1 MLNSSGANAEEREE
15 FSRAAQLAGLKCV
28 RSLLADGQAFNAAEE
43 QDIEKRLHD
52 TVQAALQVTNKRA
65 FKTLERVNKH
75 VPKIIR
81 KYVPD
86 GQAGTFIASLHR
98 SMGEHYLSVH
108 GMVMSQVVVPFH
120 VARGTYFTSGNMFR
134 AINNV
139 VPGLSEA
146 ALGYQAAPSGP
157 SVLPAIDNQGALP
170 KESQE
175 TPLKTT
181 PTGQPSKMGC
191 VEAATPGDGQSFS
204 KRSSGRAPLIKLARR
219 DFKTK
224 EEKIQTGGTPGSRRS
239 SSGKKLDSAAITKTW
254 GIFERED
261 GAHDTARRVLEMNP
275 KPGRSALSVA
285 NHEDLSVEVLMARD
299 APGREEASGQTDCKR
314 KEESSSDEERPAA
327 ESSRRKK
334 RKKQWPDEL
343 DRFDSDYKGKLSF
356 SKPSPIKPVSS
367 GRSQPDSGKTSKH
380 RDDDSGLGSSLSKPK
395 KSKKSKKSRG
405 SGEPDFEDELQVW
418 KRQQEKADCD
428 QCATQAL
435 LVEHRP
441 LQYALEMETMKNYRA
456 ASHITARQ
464 ATCENTDDHSAYIDY
479 VLRNNK
485 QSYICQSYHLFSV
498 DAYFQRVK
506 YKIQQAT
513 SAEKARLQ
521 EVYNSAQT
529 TLNKKLAGIKGRTSD
544 NTLARY
550 LIRVLKSSDGEILD
564 ASHLQYGAE
573 QNLGLHGLVSA
584 VATARVTRSKKKIFH
599 DGWGNGHIEHG
610 FCPLCS
616 YSSGGHRALSNHI
629 RTHFRLAMFC
639 GWCYY
644 ASVSTED
651 MFKHGKE
658 HEIIRTRPLNPE
670 MQK

>member
-1 MLNSSGANAEEREE
+1 M
-15 FSRAAQLAGLKCV
+15 
-28 RSLLADGQAFNAAEE
+28 ADGQAFNAAEE

-52 TVQAALQVTNKRA
+52 TVQAALKVANKRA
-65 FKTLERVNKH
+65 HKTLEHVNKH
-75 VPKIIR
+75 IPKIIR

-86 GQAGTFIASLHR
+86 GQAGTFIASLHW

-108 GMVMSQVVVPFH
+108 RMVMSQVVVPFH

-139 VPGLSEA
+139 VPGISTA
-146 ALGYQAAPSGP
+146 ALGYQAAPSG
-157 SVLPAIDNQGALP
+157 LPALLAIDNQGALP

-175 TPLKTT
+175 TPLKDTLT
-181 PTGQPSKMGC
+181 SQPSKTGR
-191 VEAATPGDGQSFS
+191 VETGTPGDGQSFS
-204 KRSSGRAPLIKLARR
+204 KRSSGEAPLMKLACR
-219 DFKTK
+219 DFKAK
-224 EEKIQTGGTPGSRRS
+224 EEKIQTGGTPGSKWS

-254 GIFERED
+254 AGFEQED
-261 GAHDTARRVLEMNP
+261 EGHDTARRVLEMNP
-275 KPGRSALSVA
+275 KSGGAALSVTD
-285 NHEDLSVEVLMARD
+285 HEDLSVEVLLERD
-299 APGREEASGQTDCKR
+299 APSREGAPGRTDR
-314 KEESSSDEERPAA
+314 KHKEDSSSDEERPVA

-334 RKKQWPDEL
+334 RKKQQPDEP

-356 SKPSPIKPVSS
+356 SKPSPVKPVSS
-367 GRSQPDSGKTSKH
+367 GWPQPDSGKTLKH
-380 RDDDSGLGSSLSKPK
+380 RDDDSGLGSSLSEPK
-395 KSKKSKKSRG
+395 KSKKSKKSKG
-405 SGEPDFEDELQVW
+405 FGDPDFEDELQER

-428 QCATQAL
+428 QRTTQAL
-435 LVEHRP
+435 LVEHWP

-456 ASHITARQ
+456 AGHITARQ
-464 ATCENTDDHSAYIDY
+464 AACENTDDHSAYIDY
-479 VLRNNK
+479 VLHNNK
-485 QSYICQSYHLFSV
+485 QSYICQSFHLFSM
-498 DAYFQRVK
+498 DAYFRRVK
-506 YKIQQAT
+506 YKIGQAT
-513 SAEKARLQ
+513 GTEKTRLQ

-544 NTLARY
+544 NTLAQY

-599 DGWGNGHIEHG
+599 DGWGDGHIEHG

-629 RTHFRLAMFC
+629 WTHFRLAMYC

-658 HEIIRTRPLNPE
+658 HEIIRARPLNPE
-670 MQK
+670 MKK